1 MFEFFYKKTRLSYVE
16 GSFFL
21 VKIQNLL
28 PFKKISLYLRRKSK
42 TMTTYQIQINE
53 RMTLGKNLVALLQS
67 MPRVVTFKKPI
78 EDEEETISK
87 KEILEDLNEA
97 FREVKL
103 MMDGKKRKKTL
114 DELIDELRKEQQ
126 DELRNSTNA

>member
-1 MFEFFYKKTRLSYVE
+1 
-16 GSFFL
+16 
-21 VKIQNLL
+21 
-28 PFKKISLYLRRKSK
+28 
-42 TMTTYQIQINE
+42 MTTYQIQINE

-103 MMDGKKRKKTL
+103 MMEGKKKLLMNLLMNYEKNNKMNYEIVPTPNLPSHYLRQRRTGNHFRERNQTPQKNKRFNITPKTFY
-114 DELIDELRKEQQ
+114 
-126 DELRNSTNA
+126 TMT